1 MKVTARAKRQ
11 AAAYISQLKPVVPIH
26 SQELL
31 VMDYIRKHGSITQKE
46 ASEEL
51 GVTRLS
57 AIIHKLIHKRGFV
70 ILSKDETAENRF
82 GVVCVYRRYYI
93 P

>member
-1 MKVTARAKRQ
+1 MTAKKQ
-11 AAAYISQLKPVVPIH
+11 AAAYVKQLKPVVGVH

-31 VMDYIRKHGSITQKE
+31 VMEYIRKHGSITGKE
-46 ASEEL
+46 ANDEL
-51 GVTRLS
+51 GVTRLP
-57 AIIHKLIHKRGFV
+57 AIIWKLVHNRGFV
-70 ILSKDETAENRF
+70 IQSKDETAKNRF

>member
-1 MKVTARAKRQ
+1 MRSKQ
-11 AAAYISQLKPVVPIH
+11 AAEYVKQLKPVVSIH

-31 VMDYIRKHGSITQKE
+31 VMDYIRKHGSITSNE
-46 ASEEL
+46 AKDEL

-57 AIIHKLIHKRGFV
+57 AIIWNLIHKRGFI
-70 ILSKDETAENRF
+70 ILHKDETVKNRF
-82 GVVCVYRRYYI
+82 GVMCVYRRYYI

>member
-1 MKVTARAKRQ
+1 MKRSRL
-11 AAAYISQLKPVVPIH
+11 AADYVRKLKPIVGIH

-31 VMDYIRKHGSITQKE
+31 VMDYIRKHGSITSKE
-46 ASEEL
+46 AADEL

-57 AIIHKLIHKRGFV
+57 AIIWKLVHNRGFE
-70 ILSKDETAENRF
+70 ILSKDETEKNRF

>member
-1 MKVTARAKRQ
+1 MKQNKK
-11 AAAYISQLKPVVPIH
+11 AAEYVRQLKPLVGVH

-31 VMDYIRKHGSITQKE
+31 VMEYIRRHGSITGKE
-46 ASEEL
+46 ANEEL
-51 GVTRLS
+51 GVTRLP
-57 AIIHKLIHKRGFV
+57 AIIWKLIHLRGFD
-70 ILSKDETAENRF
+70 IAYKDETAKNRF

>member
-1 MKVTARAKRQ
+1 MKRNKQ
-11 AAAYISQLKPVVPIH
+11 AADYVRQLKPVVGIH

-46 ASEEL
+46 AAEEL

-57 AIIHKLIHKRGFV
+57 AIIWKLVHNRGFV
-70 ILSKDETAENRF
+70 ILSKDETAKNRF
-82 GVVCVYRRYYI
+82 GAVCVYRRYYI